1 MEQPQE
7 VEMAGTNVHADLDS
21 IATAGKEKENV
32 DNKAK
37 KTGKGHTIKWLTFK
51 NVAIIYKDEI
61 GHVGRIR
68 IDMTVPKVEKSW
80 YQIAC
85 RKRMWLWFDD
95 ENILPTQ
102 VVQVAIPS
110 SGGEESEGPA
120 PFLDKKLG
128 EFTKEDCVNAAIYF
142 HMRTVTNANSGDVQQ
157 MRESVW
163 LHYNNIEK
171 LGEEPFI
178 NGQRNWNF
186 PPMTG
191 NEVLK

>member
-1 MEQPQE
+1 MDPQE
-7 VEMAGTNVHADLDS
+7 LEAPGINVPVNTDDIIKDEPRA
-21 IATAGKEKENV
+21 
-32 DNKAK
+32 DNKAVK
-37 KTGKGHTIKWLTFK
+37 GKGGHKIKWLTFK
-51 NVAIIYKDEI
+51 NIAIIYKDEI
-61 GHVGRIR
+61 GKIGRVR
-68 IDMTVPKVEKSW
+68 IDLTVPLVEKSW
-80 YQIAC
+80 YQVAV
-85 RKRMWLWFDD
+85 RKSMWLWFDN

-142 HMRTVTNANSGDVQQ
+142 HMRTVTNANRGDVQQ

-163 LHYNNIEK
+163 LHYNNIGK

-191 NEVLK
+191 KEILK